1 MARIDL
7 IDEAD
12 HPELEELVGRIK
24 QGRRGSLINVYRLLL
39 NNPALAETWFQHLNA
54 VRWKTGLSGRLREIL
69 IIRIGWMLEIAYIM
83 RQHIPK
89 LALADGLDEAD
100 CAALQEE
107 TPSARFSEAERAAM
121 AYCEAMTR
129 EVHVSD
135 DVFAEL
141 ARFYAPAEILDITV
155 LVGTYNMH
163 ARVLAALDLD
173 LEPAP

>member
-7 IDEAD
+7 INEAD

-39 NNPALAETWFQHLNA
+39 NNPAIAETWFQHLNA

-69 IIRIGWMLEIAYIM
+69 IIRIGWMLKIAYIM

-89 LALADGLDEAD
+89 LALADGLDLAD

-107 TPSARFSEAERAAM
+107 GLSERFSEAERAAM
-121 AYCEAMTR
+121 AYCQAMTR
-129 EVHVSD
+129 DVHVPD
-135 DVFAEL
+135 DIFAEL
-141 ARFYAPAEILDITV
+141 ARFYSPAEILDISV
-155 LVGTYNMH
+155 LVGAYNMH

>member
-7 IDEAD
+7 IDEAN

-69 IIRIGWMLEIAYIM
+69 IIRIGWMLKIAYIM

-89 LALADGLDEAD
+89 LAEPEGLDHAD
-100 CAALQEE
+100 CLALQSDD
-107 TPSARFSEAERAAM
+107 PGDRFSRAERSAIAI
-121 AYCEAMTR
+121 ADELTISAKTSVEA
-129 EVHVSD
+129 VS
-135 DVFAEL
+135 
-141 ARFYAPAEILDITV
+141 R
-155 LVGTYNMH
+155 
-163 ARVLAALDLD
+163 ALEDYSD
-173 LEPAP
+173 

>member
-69 IIRIGWMLEIAYIM
+69 IIRIGWMLKIAYIM

-89 LALADGLDEAD
+89 LALAQ
-100 CAALQEE
+100 CA
-107 TPSARFSEAERAAM
+107 R
-121 AYCEAMTR
+121 
-129 EVHVSD
+129 
-135 DVFAEL
+135 
-141 ARFYAPAEILDITV
+141 I
-155 LVGTYNMH
+155 
-163 ARVLAALDLD
+163 
-173 LEPAP
+173 